1 MLSPTFWPV
10 TTSGPFPLQLP
21 LTPVILVLAS
31 AASLLSVFQQPLTSS
46 PFSTFLSR
54 VLFIIRVFSAP
65 WLKMSIECLFVPDS
79 MLSTVCLQRQLPHTI
94 LRSQQT
100 PLLSSSV
107 LPLRRHP
114 GGNLERCKRW
124 CRNSS

>member
-10 TTSGPFPLQLP
+10 TMSGPFPLQLP
-21 LTPVILVLAS
+21 LILVILVLAS

-65 WLKMSIECLFVPDS
+65 LAADVY
-79 MLSTVCLQRQLPHTI
+79 
-94 LRSQQT
+94 
-100 PLLSSSV
+100 
-107 LPLRRHP
+107 
-114 GGNLERCKRW
+114 
-124 CRNSS
+124 